1 MNRNI
6 IIFLILSFALSSCK
20 KQIYSFNPFE
30 KKKLIVDEINF
41 DNFSAKSKIK
51 YLDGD
56 EGFNAVANIRIKE
69 DSIIWISVSPGI
81 GVEILR
87 AIITPDS
94 LFVINRLKK
103 EFVAVSL
110 DSISHQ
116 LNFNLNYSML
126 QSILIGNLILPRD
139 QNEKIMRSGDYYLLK
154 QQNGDISVDNFV
166 NIKSMKIEKISIT
179 DDSTRNYMNVDY
191 HNFQNI
197 DSVLF
202 AMDNSISLFY
212 TDKSR
217 SINTQIIFT
226 YTKATFADKKI
237 RFPFN
242 VPSRYELRE
251 N

>member
-1 MNRNI
+1 MNKRF
-6 IIFLILSFALSSCK
+6 FLFFALSLTLFSCK

-30 KKKLIVDEINF
+30 KKKLNVDQIDF
-41 DNFSAKSKIK
+41 DYFTAKAKIK

-56 EGFNAVANIRIKE
+56 ESFNAIANIRIKN
-69 DSIIWISVSPGI
+69 DSIIWLSVNPGF

-87 AIITPDS
+87 TVITPDS
-94 LFVINRLKK
+94 IYIINRLKK
-103 EFVAVSL
+103 EFIVLSL
-110 DSISHQ
+110 DSISRQ

-126 QSILIGNLILPRD
+126 QSIFIGNLILPRN
-139 QNEKIMRSGDYYLLK
+139 QNEKVVKSGDYYLLK
-154 QQNGDISVDNFV
+154 QQSRNLTVNNFV
-166 NIKSMKIEKISIT
+166 NSNSMKIEKISIT

-191 HNFQNI
+191 HNFQKI

-212 TDKSR
+212 SDKNKT
-217 SINTQIIFT
+217 INTQVIFT
-226 YTKATFADKKI
+226 YSKASFSEKKV

-242 VPSRYELRE
+242 IPNRYEPRE

>member
-1 MNRNI
+1 MSRKLI
-6 IIFLILSFALSSCK
+6 ILFILSGALTSCK

-30 KKKLIVDEINF
+30 KKKINVSEINF
-41 DNFSAKSKIK
+41 DYFTAKSKIK
-51 YLDGD
+51 YLDGE
-56 EGFNAVANIRIKE
+56 EGFNAIANIRIKD

-94 LFVINRLKK
+94 IFVINRLKK
-103 EFVAVSL
+103 EFIAISI
-110 DSISHQ
+110 DSIRHQ

-126 QSILIGNLILPRD
+126 QSILLGNLILPRV
-139 QNEKIMRSGDYYLLK
+139 QNEKILKSGDYYHLK
-154 QQNGDISVDNFV
+154 QQNDDISVDNFV
-166 NIKSMKIEKISIT
+166 NLKSMKIEKVSIT

-191 HNFQNI
+191 HSFQKI

-212 TDKSR
+212 TDKAKTN
-217 SINTQIIFT
+217 NTQIIFT
-226 YTKATFADKKI
+226 YTKASFADKKVK
-237 RFPFN
+237 FPFN
-242 VPSRYELRE
+242 VPNRYELRE